1 MMAEETEDIQ
11 EQAQQDEDQQRVQA
25 GEQEEPE
32 GDGLPENAVVVEDAG
47 ACKKKVTVTVARER
61 IDAKLDEMFGELAGS
76 AQVPG
81 FRIGRAPRRL
91 VEKRFGKEVSRD
103 VRNSLLGEALGGAI
117 DKSGLRTIGEPD
129 IELDDIQLPDEGEM
143 EFSFEVEVSP
153 EFDLPELKG
162 IKVNRPTVEIDDGR
176 VDEYIDTLCKERA
189 KFEQHDGPA
198 AEGDHVTAGATITG
212 EGIERVDRPGL
223 ELRVAPGQIEGI
235 PLVDMG
241 KELSGKKAGQTASL
255 SITVPDAH
263 PNEQWRGKEVAVEIA
278 ISAVRRQ
285 VLPELDH
292 EFADALGFDSLE
304 ELRSFVKERLESRVA
319 DEVNRAMRQQIQAH
333 LLANTEFDLPEAVLQ
348 RHAARLMQRQY
359 VDLLN
364 QGVPREQIDER
375 GAELQTQASERA
387 RQELKLQFI
396 LAEIARE
403 KEIEVTDDEV
413 ATRIANLAAAY
424 NRRPERMRQE
434 LEQSGSLVTMPAA
447 ISEEKVLDLLL
458 ADAEITEVAA
468 QPDQEAEKATKKK
481 PKKKAAKKTAKK
493 AAKKTAKK
501 TTDKD
506 DKDK

>member
-11 EQAQQDEDQQRVQA
+11 EQAQQDEEQA
-25 GEQEEPE
+25 QVEATEQEESE
-32 GDGLPENAVVVEDAG
+32 GDGLPENEVVIEDAG

-91 VEKRFGKEVSRD
+91 VEKRFGKEVSHD

-117 DKSGLRTIGEPD
+117 DKTGLRTIGEPD
-129 IELDDIQLPDEGEM
+129 IELDEIELPDEGEM
-143 EFSFEVEVSP
+143 QFSFEVEVSP

-176 VDEYIDTLCKERA
+176 VDESMDTLRRERA

-198 AEGDHVTAGATITG
+198 AEGDHITAGASITG
-212 EGIERVDRPGL
+212 DGIERVDRPGL
-223 ELRVAPGQIEGI
+223 ELRVAPGQVEGI
-235 PLVDMG
+235 PLIDMG
-241 KELSGKKAGQTASL
+241 KELGGKKAGQTASL
-255 SITVPDAH
+255 TVTVTDAH
-263 PNEQWRGKEVAVEIA
+263 PNEQWRGKEVTVEIA

-285 VLPELDH
+285 ILPELDG
-292 EFADALGFDSLE
+292 EFAEALGFDSLD

-319 DEVNRAMRQQIQAH
+319 DEVSRAMRQQIQTH
-333 LLANTEFDLPEAVLQ
+333 LLDNTEFELPEAVLE
-348 RHAARLMQRQY
+348 RHAARLVQRQY
-359 VDLLN
+359 VDLL
-364 QGVPREQIDER
+364 QEGVPREQVDER
-375 GAELQTQASERA
+375 AAELQTRAAERA

-396 LAEIARE
+396 LAEIARD
-403 KEIEVTDDEV
+403 KEIELSDDEV
-413 ATRIANLAAAY
+413 DTRIANLAATY

-434 LEQSGSLVTMPAA
+434 LEQSGSLATMPAA

-481 PKKKAAKKTAKK
+481 AAKKTAKKTAKK
-493 AAKKTAKK
+493 AAKKTK
-501 TTDKD
+501 DKD